1 MLNIIISL
9 FLGILLGLISGIVPS
24 LHINLVT
31 IIVLSLLKSQNII
44 DLLTLIVSLSVS
56 NSFFNTIPLTFFS
69 IPDSPETSISTN
81 PAQKFTSFGKSYE
94 AFLLTIIGSIS
105 SLITF
110 LIFSPLILYVYPTLF
125 SFIKPSTSLLLLLV
139 VLFTLIKEKTS
150 RIWALISFLFSGLLG
165 IFTLTSYNIKE
176 PLLPLLSGLFAIP
189 SMLSNLKNKEE
200 RTEQK
205 ITQPEI
211 NKFRLIKLNF
221 LSLLCSLFST
231 FLPAV
236 GPSQSAVLASSIT
249 KISLSESLIL
259 TGSLTTLNILFSLIT
274 LKTINKSRNGSL
286 ESLKDIIPKFSS
298 NELIFSIIISIIVA
312 GISAALAIYFARKF
326 IKNIK
331 SLKLDYL
338 NKFFILLTLIL
349 VLIISKPIGILVM
362 LTGTAIGFIP
372 IFKNISRNHLM
383 GCIILP
389 VIFYT
394 LKIL

>member
-1 MLNIIISL
+1 MINIIISL

-31 IIVLSLLKSQNII
+31 IIVLSLLKNQNTI

-110 LIFSPLILYVYPTLF
+110 LIFSPLVLYIYPALY
-125 SFIKPSTSLLLLLV
+125 SYIKPSTSLLLILV

-150 RIWALISFLFSGLLG
+150 RMWALISFLFSGLLG

-189 SMLSNLKNKEE
+189 SMISNIKNKEE
-200 RTEQK
+200 KTEQK

-211 NKFRLIKLNF
+211 NKFRLIKLNL

-286 ESLKDIIPKFSS
+286 ETLKDIIPKFST
-298 NELIFSIIISIIVA
+298 NELIFSIIVSIIVA
-312 GISAALAIYFARKF
+312 GISTFIAIYLARKF
-326 IKNIK
+326 IKHIG
-331 SLKLDYL
+331 SLKLDHL

-349 VLIISKPIGILVM
+349 VLILSKPIGILVM

-372 IFKNISRNHLM
+372 IFKDISRNHLM